1 MKRVTK
7 VNSLRKIRVIYFLI
21 SLFILFLMGQVC
33 RPLHPD
39 TFLINHLTSEIHLD
53 GNIGEMEWN
62 NATTITSLQSPWMPA
77 EQDSTIFRCF
87 CSTKYFNFCFE
98 VIDRSLIILDYTDEM
113 TIAEG
118 DRVELFFSSS
128 SKLSPYYCIE
138 MNPHGDILDYKAE
151 HYRKFDYFWN
161 FSHHNVV
168 GKITSNGYI
177 VEGCIPIPELKT
189 LGIDFKKGFYLG
201 VFRADFTE
209 ENENSVIWYSWINPQ
224 VKEPDFHIP
233 SAFGKCKLKI

>member
-1 MKRVTK
+1 MIK
-7 VNSLRKIRVIYFLI
+7 VNSLRKMRVIYFLT
-21 SLFILFLMGQVC
+21 SLFVLLLMGQGC
-33 RPLHPD
+33 QRSQPD
-39 TFLINHLTSEIHLD
+39 ILLIGYLTSEIHID

-62 NATTITSLQSPWMPA
+62 NATTITNLQSPWIPA

-87 CSTKYFNFCFE
+87 CSPKFFNFCFE

-113 TIAEG
+113 TVANG
-118 DRVELFFSSS
+118 DRVELFFSPS

-138 MNPHGDILDYKAE
+138 MNPHGYTLDYKAKY
-151 HYRKFDYFWN
+151 HRKFDYSWN
-161 FSHHNVV
+161 FSHHIVT

-177 VEGCIPIPELKT
+177 VEGRISISELQT
-189 LGIDFKKGFYLG
+189 LGIDFKKGFHLG
-201 VFRADFTE
+201 IFRADFTE